1 MSLCEV
7 EKNGTYRITRLNLE
21 DANGDRLRSLGGTE
35 VKVISR
41 KKQGSLIIE
50 SCGKQIAL
58 CKNFASAI
66 DVKESKY

>member
-21 DANGDRLRSLGGTE
+21 DANGERLKSLGLKQGTE
-35 VKVISR
+35 VRVISR

-66 DVKESKY
+66 DVE